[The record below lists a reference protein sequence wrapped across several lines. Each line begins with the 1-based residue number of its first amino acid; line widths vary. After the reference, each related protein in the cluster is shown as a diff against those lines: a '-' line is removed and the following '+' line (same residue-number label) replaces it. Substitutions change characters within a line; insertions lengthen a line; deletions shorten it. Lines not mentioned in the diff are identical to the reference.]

1 MPQLIIRD
9 GEEDRELELGELTR
23 IGRVL
28 ENEVCLQDVKV
39 SRYHAEISR
48 TKSGYLFRDLG
59 SRNGSYIKDVR
70 VPETVLA
77 NGDKIKIGKATLFFV
92 EDLTDITPSG
102 LVKIASTPISN
113 QAIQASASVG
123 DEDAFSP
130 AALITGE
137 MDWREDYEKLRLG
150 NELLRHVGLQRDLDD
165 ILNGIAEKLLEI
177 FPADRCAILL
187 LDSASDKLV
196 PMAIKVLTGIDKHM
210 SISEAILNEV
220 RAKHSALVIA
230 DASSDERFSHS
241 ASIMVQ
247 GLQSVLCAPIIH
259 GDHFYGVIHMDSQ
272 KSAMVFSRKDLHLIT
287 SLVAHIGTIIANAKL
302 LQSVE
307 QEVRDKAQFERL
319 LSPSVMKKV
328 TSGEFKL
335 EKKGGEQKEVTILF
349 ADIRGFTN
357 IAHHMAA
364 TKVVE
369 MLNEYF
375 ELIVNIVFQYGGT
388 VDKFIGDEVMVLFD
402 ALTEVEYPADRAVRC
417 AFHLHGSLD
426 LFNRERKDRG
436 DNTIEVGVG
445 INTGDAVVGAI
456 GSSQAMQYTCIGDA
470 VNIAAR
476 LTSIASAKQTII
488 SEATYKKMKVKPH
501 HEKLPPAKLKGID
514 QPVQIYSVW
523 EKMTDTRDQ
532 TLGKPKKKKSKK

>member
-28 ENEVCLQDVKV
+28 ENEICLQDVKV
-39 SRYHAEISR
+39 SRYHAEISH
-48 TKSGYLFRDLG
+48 TKNGYLFRDLG
-59 SRNGSYIKDVR
+59 SRNGSYIKGMR
-70 VPETVLA
+70 VPETVLT
-77 NGDKIKIGKATLFFV
+77 NGDKIKIGKATLFFI
-92 EDLTDITPSG
+92 EDLTDTTPSG

-123 DEDAFSP
+123 DEDAFTP
-130 AALITGE
+130 AYLIADDV
-137 MDWREDYEKLRLG
+137 DWREDYEKLRLG
-150 NELLRHVGLQRDLDD
+150 NEMIRHVGLQRDLDD
-165 ILNGIAEKLLEI
+165 ILKGIAEKLLEI

-187 LDSASDKLV
+187 LDSTSDKLV
-196 PMAIKVLTGIDKHM
+196 PMAVRVLSGIDKHM
-210 SISEAILNEV
+210 SISEAILDEV
-220 RAKHSALVIA
+220 RQKHSALVIA

-241 ASIMVQ
+241 TSIMVQ

-259 GDHFYGVIHMDSQ
+259 GGHFYGVIHMDSQ

-287 SLVAHIGTIIANAKL
+287 SLVAHIGTIIANTKL

-307 QEVRDKAQFERL
+307 QEVRDRAQFERL
-319 LSPSVMKKV
+319 LSPSVMKKI

-335 EKKGGEQKEVTILF
+335 EKKGGELKEVTILF

-357 IAHHMAA
+357 MAHHMSASR
-364 TKVVE
+364 VVE

-417 AFHLHGSLD
+417 AFHLHGVLD
-426 LFNRERKDRG
+426 NYNRERESRG
-436 DNTIEVGVG
+436 EKTIEIGIG

-456 GSSQAMQYTCIGDA
+456 GSSQAMQYTCVGDA

-476 LTSIASAKQTII
+476 LTSIASARQTII
-488 SEATYKKMKVKPH
+488 SEATFRKMKVKPH
-501 HEKLPPAKLKGID
+501 HEKLPPTNLKGID
-514 QPVQIYSVW
+514 KSVQMYSVW

-532 TLGKPKKKKSKK
+532 TLGKAKKKES